1 MGFYSESPE
10 WADIIPIPQD
20 DGGLNPLAAIA
31 YPDEY
36 SEAMSYLRALMARNE
51 KSERALRLT
60 VDIIGMNPAH
70 YTVWLVLIPP
80 PGRRVG
86 FSALFLLG
94 GVGEEEGVFFFILL
108 MTR

>member
-1 MGFYSESPE
+1 MAYYSESSE

-36 SEAMSYLRALMARNE
+36 SEATSYLRALMAKNE

-70 YTVWLVLIPP
+70 YTVWLVFIPR
-80 PGRRVG
+80 GLGFRVLCN
-86 FSALFLLG
+86 FG
-94 GVGEEEGVFFFILL
+94 GD
-108 MTR
+108 

>member
-1 MGFYSESPE
+1 MGYYSESSE

-36 SEAMSYLRALMARNE
+36 SEAMSYLRALMAKNE

-60 VDIIGMNPAH
+60 VDIIGINPAH
-70 YTVWLVLIPP
+70 YTVWLVFITC
-80 PGRRVG
+80 RVR
-86 FSALFLLG
+86 FSVWG
-94 GVGEEEGVFFFILL
+94 GL